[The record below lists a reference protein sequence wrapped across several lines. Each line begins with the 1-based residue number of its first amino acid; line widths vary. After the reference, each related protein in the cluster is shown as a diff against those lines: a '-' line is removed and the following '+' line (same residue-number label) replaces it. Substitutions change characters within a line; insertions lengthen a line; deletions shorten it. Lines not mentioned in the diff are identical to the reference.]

1 MSDKVFPV
9 EEATVRQ
16 IHEAMKRGETSCRA
30 ITEEYIRR
38 ISAYDRKG
46 PSLNAVILVSPNA
59 VKEAEGHDRTIKER
73 GPVGPLHGIPVL
85 LKDNVETG
93 DMVTTSGSL
102 SLKDYMPD
110 GDAFLTKRLKAAGAI
125 ILAKAN
131 MHEFAVW
138 GESVSS
144 ILGQVLN
151 PYDLT
156 RTPGGSSGGTGA
168 GMAAN
173 FAAVG
178 IGTDTI
184 NSIRSPSSACSCV
197 GIRPTIGLVSR
208 NGIFPYSL
216 DQDTA
221 GPICRTVEDAVR
233 VLDAIAG
240 YDPADPET
248 AWSVGNIPATY
259 TKYLCKDGLKGMRIG
274 VLRSLFGD
282 KPEHEDVNEAMW
294 RSREAMKEAKAVL
307 VDVKEPI
314 DTNCLVS
321 KVSVHLHTLKDDL
334 ESYLKKLGAKSK
346 YHTLD
351 ALLASGEIHPGIVE
365 NMKTA
370 AGLSR
375 DSDEYRV
382 RTLKRL
388 ALRTQIMK
396 LMADLGL
403 DALVYPHQKCLA
415 VPVGESQVERNGVL
429 GSATGFPAITLP
441 AGFSRPSANAP
452 IGVPIGLEILGR
464 PWSEGTLIS
473 IAFAFE
479 QITGFRKPPFSTPP
493 LS

>member
-1 MSDKVFPV
+1 MSEKGFRL

-38 ISAYDRKG
+38 IEAYDRKG
-46 PSLNAVILVSPNA
+46 PSLKAVILVNPNA
-59 VKEAEGHDRTIKER
+59 VKEAEQHDRTIREK

-102 SLKDYMPD
+102 SLKDYLPD
-110 GDAFLTKRLKAAGAI
+110 DDAFLTKRLKAAGAI

-184 NSIRSPSSACSCV
+184 NSIRSPSSACACV

-208 NGIFPYSL
+208 DGVSPYSF

-221 GPICRTVEDAVR
+221 GPICRTVEDAVL

-240 YDPADPET
+240 YDPADSET
-248 AWSVGNIPATY
+248 AWSVGNVPATY
-259 TKYLCKDGLKGMRIG
+259 TEYLRKDGLTGMRIG
-274 VLRSLFGD
+274 VLRSLFGN
-282 KPEHEDVNEAMW
+282 KPEHADVNEAMR
-294 RSREAMKEAKAVL
+294 RSLEVMKEAKAVL
-307 VDVKEPI
+307 VEVNEPI
-314 DTNCLVS
+314 DTNYLAS

-334 ESYLKKLGAKSK
+334 ESYLKSLGPKSK

-351 ALLASGEIHPGIVE
+351 ALITSGEIHPGIVE

-370 AGLSR
+370 AGLSK
-375 DSDEYRV
+375 DSDEYRA

-388 ALRTQIMK
+388 ALRTQVMK

-403 DALVYPHQKCLA
+403 DALVYPHQKRLA

-441 AGFSRPSANAP
+441 AGFSRPSASAP
-452 IGVPIGLEILGR
+452 IGVPIGLELLGR

-473 IAFAFE
+473 IAYAFE
-479 QITGFRKPPFSTPP
+479 QLTGFRKPPFSTPP